1 MIEESETSEL
11 LDFNEAMAILGVSR
25 PTLYRWLHQHRV
37 RAYKVG
43 KQWRFQREDLDA
55 VLQESSADSDRD
67 RSDLEALAKSLDVP
81 LASGDLGRAASEALI
96 AAAVDRGATD
106 IHLDPTEDGGCRV
119 RLREEGLL
127 STAGLLGPGAAR
139 ALREALALWA
149 GGPSSARSWLGRI
162 TLSMDDRRVEVRVN
176 QLPTVLGDQLTLK
189 VLDRKRVS
197 VGLDRIFQSPAD
209 RALAD
214 RLMGT
219 AYGLVLV
226 SGPTGSGKT
235 TTAYAMLQA
244 LAARDLAVYSLEEP
258 VEMLLT
264 GDGEAGVTQVQVEPD
279 EGLSYPAALRR
290 VMHGDPDV
298 VFLADVPDRETA
310 RAACKAATTGHLV
323 LVQLEASSAADA
335 VDVFT
340 REAGDARLV
349 GSCFAGVINQR
360 LLRRVCPDCHGAV
373 KVSAA
378 ALAKVGLVAEED
390 VAAAQAVGCERC
402 VGGYR
407 GRLPI
412 YEFLLPDDAVLD
424 RVSQGDIAALATSPS
439 LRDAALERLKGGE
452 ITVEEVRRV
461 LILPADG

>member
-1 MIEESETSEL
+1 MIEESDTSEL
-11 LDFNEAMAILGVSR
+11 LDFNEAMAVLGVSR

-55 VLQESSADSDRD
+55 VLQESSADVDRD
-67 RSDLEALAKSLDVP
+67 RLDLAALAEALGVS
-81 LASGDLGRAASEALI
+81 LASGDAGRAAAEALL
-96 AAAVDRGATD
+96 AAAVSRGVSD
-106 IHLDPTEDGGCRV
+106 VHLDPTEDGGCRV
-119 RLREEGLL
+119 RLREEGYL

-139 ALREALALWA
+139 ALREALTAWA
-149 GGPSSARSWLGRI
+149 GGASSSRSWLGRI
-162 TLSMDDRRVEVRVN
+162 ALSMDDRRVEVRIN
-176 QLPTVLGDQLTLK
+176 QLPTVLGDQLTLR
-189 VLDRKRVS
+189 VLDRKRVT
-197 VGLDRIFQSPAD
+197 VGLDRIFQDPTD

-219 AYGLVLV
+219 AYGVVLV

-235 TTAYAMLQA
+235 STAYAMLQS
-244 LAARDLAVYSLEEP
+244 LAARNLAVYTLEDP
-258 VEMLLT
+258 VELLLT

-279 EGLSYPAALRR
+279 EGLTYVAALRR
-290 VMHGDPDV
+290 VLHGDPDV
-298 VFLADVPDRETA
+298 IFLADVPDRATA

-323 LVQLEASSAADA
+323 LVQVEASSAADA

-340 REAGDARLV
+340 REAGDPRLV

-360 LLRRVCPDCHGAV
+360 LLRRVCPDCHSAV

-378 ALAKVGLVAEED
+378 ALGKVGLSATED
-390 VAAAQAVGCERC
+390 VAAPKAVGCAGC

-424 RVSQGDIAALATSPS
+424 RVSQGDIEALAASPS
-439 LRDAALERLKGGE
+439 LRDAALARLTGGE
-452 ITVEEVRRV
+452 TTVEEVRRV
-461 LILPADG
+461 LV